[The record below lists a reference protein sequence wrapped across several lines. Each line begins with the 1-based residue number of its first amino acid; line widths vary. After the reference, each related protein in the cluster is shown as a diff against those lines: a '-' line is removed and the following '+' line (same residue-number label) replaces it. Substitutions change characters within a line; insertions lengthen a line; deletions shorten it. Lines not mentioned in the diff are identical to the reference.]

1 VTTHPVSYQHEQ
13 NKWQIARGGA
23 PIAAEKWPQRVQ
35 GCVGLVLKELADP
48 LLLILRNEP
57 KLEVMVRPEAFHSV
71 WAYFPIR
78 RGRPIPRQYKPRV
91 ATRLLLVI
99 SEKHFAEQSM
109 RQSQRRLR
117 YHFGQVLLY
126 LSNPTAR
133 NDCPDAMRERRAS
146 CA

>member
-1 VTTHPVSYQHEQ
+1 MNEGNVKTTENSNVNLLMDE
-13 NKWQIARGGA
+13 WGA
-23 PIAAEKWPQRVQ
+23 NEWPQSVQ
-35 GCVGLVLKELADP
+35 DCVRLVLKELADP
-48 LLLILRNEP
+48 SLLILRNEP

-78 RGRPIPRQYKPRV
+78 RGRSIPRQYKPKA

-109 RQSQRRLR
+109 RQSERKLR
-117 YHFGQVLLY
+117 DHFGQVLLY
-126 LSNPTAR
+126 LSNPKAR
-133 NDCPDAMRERRAS
+133 NDCPDAMREWRAS